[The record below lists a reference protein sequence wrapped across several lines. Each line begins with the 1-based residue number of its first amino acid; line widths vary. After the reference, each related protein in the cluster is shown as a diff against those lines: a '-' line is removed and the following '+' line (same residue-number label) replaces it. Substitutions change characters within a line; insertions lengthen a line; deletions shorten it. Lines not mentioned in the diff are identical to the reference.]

1 MFEEKITNKE
11 FVVDIV
17 KNLLDLEQRIL
28 CAIGKAHD
36 AYIEVYNKAKITNKV
51 VILAQRMSY
60 KKKS

>member
-1 MFEEKITNKE
+1 MFVEKITNKE

-36 AYIEVYNKAKITNKV
+36 AYIEVYSKAKITNKV
-51 VILAQRMSY
+51 VHMSY